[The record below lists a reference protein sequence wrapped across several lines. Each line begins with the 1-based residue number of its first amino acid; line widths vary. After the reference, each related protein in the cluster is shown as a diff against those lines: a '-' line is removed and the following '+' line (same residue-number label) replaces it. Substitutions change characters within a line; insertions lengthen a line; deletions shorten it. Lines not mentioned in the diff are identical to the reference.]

1 LTTPSKPE
9 RVHHPLFA
17 RAYARLAPSAESAGV
32 AEHRDELLAGLR
44 GRVVEIGAG
53 PGLNFAHY
61 PATVSE
67 VVAVEPEPHFRR
79 RAAAARSEVP
89 VHLVAGTAAALP
101 LADQSVDAA
110 VFSLVLCSVGSPAAA
125 LAEAV
130 RVLVSGGELRYY
142 EHVRSQDVRAGR
154 RQDRFDRVWPYVAG
168 GCHCSRETESAIA
181 AAGFTVTHV
190 RRFEFEPRGIALPVS
205 PHVIG
210 SAVWRSA
217 QPRLPGRAERTVRP
231 ET

>member
-1 LTTPSKPE
+1 MTTPSKPK

-61 PATVSE
+61 PATVGE

-89 VHLVAGTAAALP
+89 VHLV
-101 LADQSVDAA
+101 
-110 VFSLVLCSVGSPAAA
+110 
-125 LAEAV
+125 
-130 RVLVSGGELRYY
+130 
-142 EHVRSQDVRAGR
+142 
-154 RQDRFDRVWPYVAG
+154 
-168 GCHCSRETESAIA
+168 AIA